1 MISSRTCTLYT
12 WRLHIFKVGFVA
24 ESQKDEP
31 IYSILLVQQK
41 FLKSKAEDKK
51 EIIRYRSKKA

>member
-1 MISSRTCTLYT
+1 MISSRTCTPGAYT
-12 WRLHIFKVGFVA
+12 CSKIGIVA
-24 ESQKDEP
+24 EPQNEEP
-31 IYSILLVQQK
+31 LYSIFRTQQK

>member
-1 MISSRTCTLYT
+1 M
-12 WRLHIFKVGFVA
+12 FKVGFVA
-24 ESQKDEP
+24 ESQKEEP